1 MPLRNLSFTAL
12 TPRPNPFSTNRWGL
26 PPPLPRHA
34 PPAVRGAQ
42 RAGFLGVGGRFVA
55 LFWLIGLSVGRSA
68 LARSV
73 CLSAQSRDGWIGA
86 RGGRREESRS
96 FNRKT
101 GEKLEKMGWCRYHL
115 KNFLLSLHRMRNFLS
130 AWVDLLR
137 GGCGSHK
144 IKAEAIWKWRPFVS
158 PSNSFVS
165 RG

>member
-34 PPAVRGAQ
+34 PPAEARNAHERG
-42 RAGFLGVGGRFVA
+42 RAFCGVVLAHR
-55 LFWLIGLSVGRSA
+55 VGRSA

-101 GEKLEKMGWCRYHL
+101 GEKLEKMGWCRSHL

-137 GGCGSHK
+137 GGGSRK